1 MPKVKKKSDK
11 QRQRLDKVRKRDERA
26 TNESKVSKTNKCVEK
41 SNIPNKTEV
50 HLSNNNQDGTSCLS
64 NGGESSSRNCAAVDS
79 SNVPSEAQA
88 IVDKY
93 LQSQRDLAD
102 RDKKKYSDTDS
113 HRVQGAASDMCNEK
127 SVKEMRQ
134 QYNTEWKRR
143 ARSLAEFREYEQ
155 QSNRVKMQMARKD
168 LTYRDTER
176 ECNKKRKQM
185 ARKATAYRDIEKE
198 RDKKSKTV
206 ARKDSEYRDIEK
218 ERDKNSKMVAR
229 KNSEYRDIEKERDK
243 NSKTEARKD
252 SEYRDIEKERDKNSK
267 KVARKDTLYRDNE
280 RQCNKKRMEIARK
293 DTLYGDNERQCNRN
307 SMQLARKDSGYRDK
321 ERQCNKK
328 SMQMARKNPVQR
340 NIERACN
347 KKSMQVARK
356 GPAYRKNERECNKI
370 RMNMARINPE
380 YRQNEQQCD
389 TNRKKSMRNQ
399 EISLDDLIKNF
410 HKEVEKGPVHK
421 CCICDQLWYR
431 HSVVIL
437 QSSSLPDCPA
447 LDACVSDIKQSD
459 GKKLICNTC
468 LSHLK
473 KKKIPPSSTA
483 NGMGFPEIP
492 QHLKD
497 LHQVEWR
504 LVSPRIPFMKV
515 FAAPRG
521 GQKKIRGNVVN
532 VPCDTVNTFQVL
544 PHSGNEHQTIQV
556 KIKRDLKYTNHV
568 MSQNVRPYKVRQ
580 AAEYLVNHGKLF
592 KDQGIAFD
600 RNWDANN
607 DELNNDNETNGE
619 SLLLSNTDEPE
630 PYIDRVNDIPDEP
643 QPGCSHWID
652 IVKEGGNSESD
663 NRDGMMEFGVT
674 IRGDEIEIDLE
685 PQNVPRTHESQQKKV
700 LISEKEKR
708 DHIEE
713 NEDDQWSENEDDQEN
728 NSGVLDTMLTSP
740 DFLEDEERELQYI
753 LAPGQGRTPVS
764 VFKDK
769 YSEELA
775 YPNIYCGQN
784 RPDNKLRK
792 VPVYYSEICKSEL
805 RHQDRRVAQD
815 PDNLFFKTKK
825 LQMKMMLDKVQ
836 IAMRKCKCKDLSLTA
851 GSLKDPVMLNDIVF
865 KDIGFKFLN
874 TVRGSPPYFQAVAK
888 DLFAMIRQLGPATF
902 FTSFSAAE
910 TRWKHLLKIL
920 GKIVDG
926 VDYNDEIVENLTW
939 AEKCR
944 LIQSDP
950 ATCARHFDRQVQ
962 LLFKFLKDDVEPL
975 GPLVDYFY
983 RVEFQQR
990 GSPHIHCLLWIK
1002 DSPKIEGDA
1011 EDVIEFIDKYISCSK
1026 PTMEYDE
1033 EMSALV
1039 ANQMHRHSHTCRKG
1053 RKFQCR
1059 FGFPKPPMANTVILE
1074 PLPVDMDENKK
1085 ATHRK
1090 VYKVIHEE
1098 LKTMGTGEEI
1108 DFKEFLARLKLT
1120 CDEYILAI
1128 RSSVKSATIFLKRT
1142 PSEIRVNAYNPGL
1155 IKAWRANMDIQFVT
1169 NVFAC
1174 AMYIAAYVTKS
1185 QRGMSELLRKA
1196 ADEAKLNDGSN
1207 IRQQLR
1213 AVGNK
1218 FLNAVEISA
1227 QEACYILLQLCMRKS
1242 SREVIFVNTNLP
1254 EDRVFL
1260 LKPQSVIENMDDD
1273 DENVE
1278 SRGLITRYEERPEN
1292 LENTCL
1298 ADFACWYTENKAVS
1312 SLRLRKTTLVSGDG
1326 YLKENSPSVA
1336 SESQNDDDE
1345 HRATGEEKQTDL
1357 HQEYRKRSV
1366 PRILRTCRFNKEK
1379 EEEKHY
1385 RELLMLYTTW
1395 RQENVDLIGTATS
1408 YKNRYFEIKDIVEGV
1423 RCEYEPHADELDE
1436 AVHDIERENGLQNV
1450 WDELAPLNEHQEAI
1464 DEDLQMDNSAAE
1476 PYDIGQDLGLPAQV
1490 VPDNF
1495 QPITMMPDEEYRR
1508 QMRTLNKKQCEFVM
1522 DVLHH
1527 AKTSDEPICRFL
1539 SGGAGVGKT
1548 HVTTLLYQ
1556 SLYRYLN
1563 KKPGIDP
1570 DKPCILLMAPT
1581 GKAAYLIRGNTL
1593 HSALRIP
1600 VNQKLQHKSLDTD
1613 SLNTLRTQMMGVK
1626 YIFIDEVS
1634 MVGSGMLI
1642 FVHKRLQEIMG
1653 SARDFGGISVIF
1665 VGDLFQ
1671 LKPVCDSFIF
1681 KNNSTGY
1688 APLATNLWQQNAKMF
1703 ELTTVMRQDN
1713 GGQFAQLLNR
1723 MREGNLTESDNDLLA
1738 TRLTKVDS
1746 EEYDRLRNSLHLYL
1760 QNERVDSHN
1769 LQTYL
1774 KAQTQKYD
1782 IRAIDCVVESVSADV
1797 RSALLNRIPTDARK
1811 TMQLQHELH
1820 IGLGLKYEIVLN
1832 VNTADGLTNGASCTV
1847 KCVQVPPNKKAR
1859 GVIWV
1864 QFEDND
1870 IGKSTRALSR
1880 NKYKPG
1886 IDPSWTP
1893 IVPETRK
1900 FTVGRNNEVARTQ
1913 FPLRP
1918 ASAKT
1923 VHRSQGDT
1931 VSEIV
1936 VDFTGR
1942 SQTGIHYVAM
1952 SRVREFENLHLLN
1965 YDPKKV
1971 KASEEVKLEMDRL
1984 RQQPC
1989 LSTVKNLYNVNAQL
2003 KIAYINAQSLHRH
2016 KMDVEHD
2023 FNLSNADVLFCSE
2036 TRFQESDA
2044 KLLTEMS
2051 GMHSFRNDAV
2061 KRGTQRP
2068 PYGIAVYYK
2077 PHLIQ
2082 QLPTIANM
2090 NGVEILV
2097 CPIKRGCDNSIKVM
2111 AVYKPPAVPLQCLLN
2126 SLYSAVRNH
2135 CGDGQLIIMG
2145 DFNVD
2150 IYGSSSDY
2158 KQLKQFMSDM
2168 GLNQHIEEM
2177 TTDMRTAIDHIYSNV
2192 ETIMCGVSE
2201 TYYSF
2206 HKSIWVALMW
2216 IIKGSTL
2223 WVLWA

>member
-1 MPKVKKKSDK
+1 M
-11 QRQRLDKVRKRDERA
+11 
-26 TNESKVSKTNKCVEK
+26 
-41 SNIPNKTEV
+41 PNKTDV
-50 HLSNNNQDGTSCLS
+50 RIANNNRDGTSCMS
-64 NGGESSSRNCAAVDS
+64 NGGELSSRNSSGGS
-79 SNVPSEAQA
+79 SNVPSEAQT

-93 LQSQRDLAD
+93 LQSQKDLAD
-102 RDKKKYSDTDS
+102 RAKKKYTDS
-113 HRVQGAASDMCNEK
+113 DSAQVATGDMCDK
-127 SVKEMRQ
+127 RSVKCKEMRQ

-143 ARSLAEFREYEQ
+143 ARSRQEFREKEQ
-155 QSNRVKMQMARKD
+155 ESNRVKMQRARRD
-168 LTYRDTER
+168 QAYRDTER
-176 ECNKKRKQM
+176 ECNQKRKKM
-185 ARKATAYRDIEKE
+185 ARKDAAYRDIEKERDKNSKKMARKDSAYRDIEKE
-198 RDKKSKTV
+198 RDKKSKNR
-206 ARKDSEYRDIEK
+206 AREDSADRDI
-218 ERDKNSKMVAR
+218 
-229 KNSEYRDIEKERDK
+229 
-243 NSKTEARKD
+243 
-252 SEYRDIEKERDKNSK
+252 
-267 KVARKDTLYRDNE
+267 
-280 RQCNKKRMEIARK
+280 
-293 DTLYGDNERQCNRN
+293 
-307 SMQLARKDSGYRDK
+307 

-328 SMQMARKNPVQR
+328 SMQIARKDSLYGDKERQCNKKRMQTARKDPLQR
-340 NIERACN
+340 DIERACN

-356 GPAYRKNERECNKI
+356 GPAYRKSERECNRI

-380 YRQNEQQCD
+380 YRENEQQCD
-389 TNRKKSMRNQ
+389 TNRKKAMRNKQ
-399 EISLDDLIKNF
+399 ISLDDLIKNF

-431 HSVVIL
+431 HSVGIL
-437 QSSSLPDCPA
+437 HSSTLPDCPA
-447 LDACVSDIKQSD
+447 LDACMSDIKQSER
-459 GKKLICNTC
+459 KKLICNTC

-473 KKKIPPSSTA
+473 KKKIPPISTA

-492 QHLKD
+492 RHLQD
-497 LHQVEWR
+497 LHQVEWK

-544 PHSGNEHQTIQV
+544 PHAGNEHQTIQV
-556 KIKRDLKYTNHV
+556 KIKRDLRYTNHV
-568 MSQNVRPYKVRQ
+568 MSQNVRPYKVRE
-580 AAEYLVNHGKLF
+580 AAEYLVTHGKLF

-600 RNWDANN
+600 RNWAADN
-607 DELNNDNETNGE
+607 DELNNDSEMNGE
-619 SLLLSNTDEPE
+619 SLSLSSTDEPE
-630 PYIDRVNDIPDEP
+630 PHIDRVNNIPDEP
-643 QPGCSHWID
+643 RPGCSHWND
-652 IVKEGGNSESD
+652 TAKDGENGESD
-663 NRDGMMEFGVT
+663 NREGMVEFGVL

-685 PQNVPRTHESQQKKV
+685 PQNVHRIRESQQKEGP
-700 LISEKEKR
+700 ISANEKE
-708 DHIEE
+708 DHNMAE

-792 VPVYYSEICKSEL
+792 VPVYCSEICKSEL

-851 GSLKDPVMLNDIVF
+851 GSLKDPVMLKDIVF
-865 KDIGFKFLN
+865 KDIGYKFLN

-920 GKIVDG
+920 GKVVDG
-926 VDYNDEIVENLTW
+926 VEYNDEIVENLTW

-990 GSPHIHCLLWIK
+990 ANPHIHCLLWIK
-1002 DSPKIEGDA
+1002 DSPKIEDDA
-1011 EDVIEFIDKYISCSK
+1011 QDVIEFIDKYISCSK
-1026 PTMEYDE
+1026 PTAEYNE

-1074 PLPVDMDENKK
+1074 PLPADMDENKK
-1085 ATHRK
+1085 AAHRK
-1090 VYKVIHEE
+1090 VYRVIHEE
-1098 LKTMGTGEEI
+1098 LKTMGTGEAI
-1108 DFKEFLARLKLT
+1108 DFSEFLARLKLT

-1128 RSSVKSATIFLKRT
+1128 RSSLKSVTIFLKRT
-1142 PSEIRVNAYNPGL
+1142 PSEIRVNAYNPCL

-1174 AMYIAAYVTKS
+1174 AMYIASYVTKS

-1213 AVGNK
+1213 ATGNK

-1278 SRGLITRYEERPEN
+1278 SRGLITRYEERPES
-1292 LENTCL
+1292 LENVCL
-1298 ADFACWYTENKAVS
+1298 ADFACWYTENKAGS
-1312 SLRLRKTTLVSGDG
+1312 SLQSRKATMVSGDG

-1336 SESQNDDDE
+1336 SESQNNDDDAHCDTVE
-1345 HRATGEEKQTDL
+1345 DKQGDL

-1385 RELLMLYTTW
+1385 RELLVLYTAW
-1395 RQENVDLIGTATS
+1395 RQEKVDLIGTATS
-1408 YKNRYFEIKDIVEGV
+1408 YKNRYFDIKDIVEGV

-1464 DEDLQMDNSAAE
+1464 DEELQMDNSAAE

-1490 VPDNF
+1490 MPDNF

-1548 HVTTLLYQ
+1548 HVTILLYQ

-1563 KKPGIDP
+1563 KKPGVDP
-1570 DKPCILLMAPT
+1570 DKPCIMLMAPT

-1593 HSALRIP
+1593 HSALKIP
-1600 VNQKLQHKSLDTD
+1600 VNQKLQYKSLDTD

-1681 KNNSTGY
+1681 KNNTTGY

-1703 ELTTVMRQDN
+1703 ELTTVMRQDS

-1723 MREGNLTESDNDLLA
+1723 MREGNLTDSDNNLLA

-1760 QNERVDSHN
+1760 QNERVDCHN

-1797 RSALLNRIPTDARK
+1797 RSALLKRIPTDARK

-1820 IGLGLKYEIVLN
+1820 IALGLKYEIVLN
-1832 VNTADGLTNGASCTV
+1832 VNTADGLTNGASCRV
-1847 KCVQVPPNKKAR
+1847 KCVQVPPDKKAR

-1936 VDFTGR
+1936 IDFTGR
-1942 SQTGIHYVAM
+1942 TQTGIHYVAM
-1952 SRVREFENLHLLN
+1952 SRVREFEKLHLLN

-1971 KASEEVKLEMDRL
+1971 KASEEVKIEMDRL
-1984 RQQPC
+1984 RQQSCP
-1989 LSTVKNLYNVNAQL
+1989 STVKNIYDVNARL
-2003 KIAYINAQSLHRH
+2003 KIAYINAQSLYRH

-2036 TRFQESDA
+2036 TRFQESDT
-2044 KLLTEMS
+2044 KLLTEIS

-2061 KRGTQRP
+2061 KTGTQRP
-2068 PYGIAVYYK
+2068 PYGIVVYYK
-2077 PHLIQ
+2077 AHLIQ
-2082 QLPTIANM
+2082 QPPTTANM

-2097 CPIKRGCDNSIKVM
+2097 CPVKRGSDDSIKVM
-2111 AVYKPPAVPLQCLLN
+2111 AVYKPPAVPLHCLLN
-2126 SLYSAVRNH
+2126 SLYSAIRNH
-2135 CGDGQLIIMG
+2135 CADGQLIIMG

-2150 IYGSSSDY
+2150 IYGSTSDY
-2158 KQLKQFMSDM
+2158 KQLEEFMSNM
-2168 GLNQHIEEM
+2168 GLQQYIKEM

-2192 ETIMCGVSE
+2192 ESIMCGVSE

-2206 HKSIWVALMW
+2206 HKSIWVAL
-2216 IIKGSTL
+2216 L
-2223 WVLWA
+2223 

>member
-1 MPKVKKKSDK
+1 MPKVKKKSHT

-26 TNESKVSKTNKCVEK
+26 INEKEVSEAKKCVDNASI
-41 SNIPNKTEV
+41 SNETD
-50 HLSNNNQDGTSCLS
+50 SNAHTANDSRDETSCMS
-64 NGGESSSRNCAAVDS
+64 NKGELSSRKCAVDS
-79 SNVPSEAQA
+79 PMVPSEAQA

-93 LQSQRDLAD
+93 LRSQKDLAD
-102 RDKKKYSDTDS
+102 RAKKKNTVNHSVPKAVSDIYDKT
-113 HRVQGAASDMCNEK
+113 SDK
-127 SVKEMRQ
+127 YKERRQ

-143 ARSLAEFREYEQ
+143 ARSLPEFREYEHQ
-155 QSNRVKMQMARKD
+155 HNRVNMRMAREKTAYRDNERECNAKSMQRARKD
-168 LTYRDTER
+168 TAYRDSERKSNKKSMQAARKEPMYRDNERECNKKNMQMVRKKTAYRDNERDCNKKSMQEARKKQAYRDRER
-176 ECNKKRKQM
+176 ECNKKR
-185 ARKATAYRDIEKE
+185 
-198 RDKKSKTV
+198 
-206 ARKDSEYRDIEK
+206 
-218 ERDKNSKMVAR
+218 
-229 KNSEYRDIEKERDK
+229 
-243 NSKTEARKD
+243 
-252 SEYRDIEKERDKNSK
+252 
-267 KVARKDTLYRDNE
+267 
-280 RQCNKKRMEIARK
+280 
-293 DTLYGDNERQCNRN
+293 
-307 SMQLARKDSGYRDK
+307 
-321 ERQCNKK
+321 
-328 SMQMARKNPVQR
+328 
-340 NIERACN
+340 
-347 KKSMQVARK
+347 
-356 GPAYRKNERECNKI
+356 
-370 RMNMARINPE
+370 MNMARIDPE
-380 YRQNEQQCD
+380 YRQHEQQVD
-389 TNRKKSMRNQ
+389 TNRKKSIRNRQ
-399 EISLDDLIKNF
+399 ISLDDLIKKF

-421 CCICDQLWYR
+421 CCVCDQLWYR
-431 HSVVIL
+431 HSVFAV
-437 QSSSLPDCPA
+437 QSSRLPDCPA
-447 LDACVSDIKQSD
+447 LHMCVPDIKNCER
-459 GKKLICNTC
+459 KKLICSTC
-468 LSHLK
+468 FSHLK

-492 QHLKD
+492 QHLQD

-556 KIKRDLKYTNHV
+556 KIKRDLRYTNHV
-568 MSQNVRPYKVRQ
+568 MSQNVRPYKVHE
-580 AAEYLVNHGKLF
+580 AAEYLVTYGKLF
-592 KDQGIAFD
+592 KDQGITFD
-600 RNWDANN
+600 RNWAADN
-607 DELNNDNETNGE
+607 DELNNDGEINGE
-619 SLLLSNTDEPE
+619 SLLLSNTNEQE
-630 PYIDRVNDIPDEP
+630 PYIDRVNNIPDEP
-643 QPGCSHWID
+643 QPGCSHWNDSLNDTYKSGSIN
-652 IVKEGGNSESD
+652 VEGE
-663 NRDGMMEFGVT
+663 MEFRVT
-674 IRGDEIEIDLE
+674 IRGDDIEIDLE
-685 PQNVPRTHESQQKKV
+685 QQNVHQTHESQQKEGP
-700 LISEKEKR
+700 ISESEKQT
-708 DHIEE
+708 HMAE
-713 NEDDQWSENEDDQEN
+713 NDDEQWSENEDDPEN

-805 RHQDRRVAQD
+805 RHEDRRVAQD

-865 KDIGFKFLN
+865 KDIGYKFLN

-926 VDYNDEIVENLTW
+926 VDFSDENVENLTW

-950 ATCARHFDRQVQ
+950 VTCARHFDRQVQ

-1026 PTMEYDE
+1026 PKVESNE

-1039 ANQMHRHSHTCRKG
+1039 ANQIHRHSHTCRKG

-1059 FGFPKPPMANTVILE
+1059 FGFPKPPMENTVILE

-1085 ATHRK
+1085 TVHRK
-1090 VYKVIHEE
+1090 AYKVIQEE
-1098 LKTMGTGEEI
+1098 LKAMGTGEEI
-1108 DFKEFLARLKLT
+1108 AFREFLARLKLT
-1120 CDEYILAI
+1120 CGEYILAI
-1128 RSSVKSATIFLKRT
+1128 RSSLKSATIFLKRT

-1174 AMYIAAYVTKS
+1174 AMYIAAYVTKA

-1196 ADEAKLNDGSN
+1196 ADEASLTDGSN

-1242 SREVIFVNTNLP
+1242 SRQVIFVNTNLP

-1278 SRGLITRYEERPEN
+1278 SRGLITRYEERPDS
-1292 LENTCL
+1292 LENICL

-1312 SLRLRKTTLVSGDG
+1312 SFQSRKASVVSGDG

-1336 SESQNDDDE
+1336 SESQNNDDDE
-1345 HRATGEEKQTDL
+1345 YCDNGEEKQTDL
-1357 HQEYRKRSV
+1357 NQEYRKRSV

-1379 EEEKHY
+1379 GEEKHY
-1385 RELLMLYTTW
+1385 RELLMLYTAW
-1395 RQENVDLIGTATS
+1395 RQEKNDLIGRATS

-1423 RCEYEPHADELDE
+1423 RCQYEPHADELDE
-1436 AVHDIERENGLQNV
+1436 AVHDIARENGLQDA
-1450 WDELAPLNEHQEAI
+1450 WDELAPLTEHQEAI
-1464 DEDLQMDNSAAE
+1464 DQDQQMDNSAAE

-1490 VPDNF
+1490 MPDNF

-1570 DKPCILLMAPT
+1570 DKACILLMAPT

-1593 HSALRIP
+1593 HSALKIP
-1600 VNQKLQHKSLDTD
+1600 VNQKLQYKSLDTD

-1653 SARDFGGISVIF
+1653 CARNFGGISVIF

-1703 ELTTVMRQDN
+1703 ELTTVMRQDS

-1723 MREGNLTESDNDLLA
+1723 MREGNLTESDNNLLA

-1746 EEYDRLRNSLHLYL
+1746 EEHDRLKSSLHLYL

-1774 KAQTQKYD
+1774 KAQTEKYD
-1782 IRAIDCVVESVSADV
+1782 IKAIDCVVESVSADV
-1797 RSALLNRIPTDARK
+1797 RRALLMRIPTDARK

-1820 IGLGLKYEIVLN
+1820 IALGLKYEIVLN

-1847 KCVQVPPNKKAR
+1847 KCVQVPPDKKAR
-1859 GVIWV
+1859 GVIRV
-1864 QFEDND
+1864 RFEDND
-1870 IGKSTRALSR
+1870 IGKSTRALGK

-1936 VDFTGR
+1936 IDFTGR
-1942 SQTGIHYVAM
+1942 TQTGIHYVAM
-1952 SRVREFENLHLLN
+1952 SRVREFEKLHLLN
-1965 YDPKKV
+1965 YDHKKV

-1984 RQQPC
+1984 RQQSCP
-1989 LSTVKNLYNVNAQL
+1989 STVKNIYNVNAQL
-2003 KIAYINAQSLHRH
+2003 KVAYINAQSLYRH

-2044 KLLTEMS
+2044 KLLTEIS

-2061 KRGTQRP
+2061 KRGIQRP
-2068 PYGIAVYYK
+2068 PYGMAVYYK

-2082 QLPTIANM
+2082 QPPSVANM

-2097 CPIKRGCDNSIKVM
+2097 CPVNRGSDNSIKVM
-2111 AVYKPPAVPLQCLLN
+2111 AVYKPPAVPLHCLLN
-2126 SLYSAVRNH
+2126 SLYSAIRNH
-2135 CGDGQLIIMG
+2135 CGNGQLIIMG

-2150 IYGSSSDY
+2150 IYGSTSDY
-2158 KQLKQFMSDM
+2158 KQLEEFMSNM
-2168 GLNQHIEEM
+2168 GLQQHIKEM

-2192 ETIMCGVSE
+2192 ESIMCGVSE

-2206 HKSIWVALMW
+2206 HKSIWVAL
-2216 IIKGSTL
+2216 L
-2223 WVLWA
+2223 

>member
-1 MPKVKKKSDK
+1 MYWQGMPKVKKKSHT
-11 QRQRLDKVRKRDERA
+11 QRQKLDKVRKRDARA
-26 TNESKVSKTNKCVEK
+26 TDKNEVSKSKRSSI
-41 SNIPNKTEV
+41 SNETDLHI
-50 HLSNNNQDGTSCLS
+50 SNNSRDGASCMS
-64 NGGESSSRNCAAVDS
+64 SKSITSSSRECAFADS
-79 SNVPSEAQA
+79 TKVPSEAQA
-88 IVDKY
+88 IVDRY
-93 LQSQRDLAD
+93 LQSQKDIAD
-102 RDKKKYSDTDS
+102 RAKKIHADS
-113 HRVQGAASDMCNEK
+113 HSAEKAASDMCDDR
-127 SVKEMRQ
+127 SVKLKERRQ

-143 ARSLAEFREYEQ
+143 ARSLPEFREYEQ
-155 QSNRVKMQMARKD
+155 QHNKINMQMARKD
-168 LTYRDTER
+168 AAHRDNER
-176 ECNKKRKQM
+176 KYNKRSMQM
-185 ARKATAYRDIEKE
+185 ARK
-198 RDKKSKTV
+198 
-206 ARKDSEYRDIEK
+206 DS
-218 ERDKNSKMVAR
+218 
-229 KNSEYRDIEKERDK
+229 
-243 NSKTEARKD
+243 
-252 SEYRDIEKERDKNSK
+252 
-267 KVARKDTLYRDNE
+267 LYRDNE
-280 RQCNKKRMEIARK
+280 RESNKNSMKMARK
-293 DTLYGDNERQCNRN
+293 DTVYRDEERESNKKSMQMARKDQAYRDNER
-307 SMQLARKDSGYRDK
+307 
-321 ERQCNKK
+321 ECNKK
-328 SMQMARKNPVQR
+328 SMQMARKDQAYRDIDRER
-340 NIERACN
+340 NKKSKNMTRKDPLYRDIERDCN
-347 KKSMQVARK
+347 KKSKEMAREN
-356 GPAYRKNERECNKI
+356 PSYRDNERECNKI
-370 RMNMARINPE
+370 YMNMARIDPV

-389 TNRKKSMRNQ
+389 TNRKHSLRNKQ
-399 EISLDDLIKNF
+399 LSLDDLIKNF
-410 HKEVEKGPVHK
+410 HNEVEKGPVHK
-421 CCICDQLWYR
+421 CCVCDQLWYR
-431 HSVVIL
+431 HSVINVRN
-437 QSSSLPDCPA
+437 SSLPDCPA
-447 LDACVSDIKQSD
+447 LHACMSDMKQSERD
-459 GKKLICNTC
+459 KLICKTC
-468 LSHLK
+468 ISHLK

-492 QHLKD
+492 QHLQD

-568 MSQNVRPYKVRQ
+568 MSENVRPYKVRE
-580 AAEYLVNHGKLF
+580 AAEYLVTHGKLF
-592 KDQGIAFD
+592 KDQGIVFD
-600 RNWDANN
+600 MNWEAGN
-607 DELNNDNETNGE
+607 DERDNDSEINRET
-619 SLLLSNTDEPE
+619 LLFRDTDVPE
-630 PYIDRVNDIPDEP
+630 PDIESRVNNIPNEP
-643 QPGCSHWID
+643 QPGCSHWND
-652 IVKEGGNSESD
+652 SSNDSNKGCESD
-663 NRDGMMEFGVT
+663 ENDTCKREGKIEFGVT
-674 IRGDEIEIDLE
+674 IRGGEIEIDLE
-685 PQNVPRTHESQQKKV
+685 PENVHTTHECQQKEGP
-700 LISEKEKR
+700 ISKTGKQ
-708 DHIEE
+708 DQIAE
-713 NEDDQWSENEDDQEN
+713 NDDEIWSENEDDNDEN
-728 NSGVLDTMLTSP
+728 HSGVLDTMLTSP

-775 YPNIYCGQN
+775 YPNIYCGQS
-784 RPDNKLRK
+784 RLDSKSRK

-836 IAMRKCKCKDLSLTA
+836 IAMRKCKCKDLSLKA
-851 GSLKDPVMLNDIVF
+851 GSLKDPFMINDIVF
-865 KDIGFKFLN
+865 KDIGYKFLN

-926 VDYNDEIVENLTW
+926 VDYNDENIENLTW

-1002 DSPKIEGDA
+1002 HSPKIDNDV

-1026 PTMEYDE
+1026 PTMESNE

-1059 FGFPKPPMANTVILE
+1059 FGFPKPPMPNTVLLE
-1074 PLPVDMDENKK
+1074 PLPADMDANEKSK
-1085 ATHRK
+1085 HRK
-1090 VYKVIHEE
+1090 VYTVIHEE
-1098 LKTMGTGEEI
+1098 LKKMGTGETI
-1108 DFKEFLARLKLT
+1108 DFTEFLARQKLT
-1120 CDEYILAI
+1120 YDEYILAI
-1128 RSSVKSATIFLKRT
+1128 RSSLKSATIFLKRT
-1142 PSEIRVNAYNPGL
+1142 PSEIRVNAYNPVL

-1174 AMYIAAYVTKS
+1174 AMYIASYVTKS

-1242 SREVIFVNTNLP
+1242 SRQVIFVNTNLP

-1278 SRGLITRYEERPEN
+1278 SRGLITRYEERPES

-1298 ADFACWYTENKAVS
+1298 ADFACWYTANKAVS
-1312 SLRLRKTTLVSGDG
+1312 FQSRKATNTSGDG
-1326 YLKENSPSVA
+1326 YLKENSPSVT
-1336 SESQNDDDE
+1336 SESQNDDNDE
-1345 HRATGEEKQTDL
+1345 AEEGEHIDRGEEKQIDMN
-1357 HQEYRKRSV
+1357 QEYRKRAV

-1385 RELLMLYTTW
+1385 RELLMLYSAW
-1395 RQENVDLIGTATS
+1395 RQEEVDLIGTATS
-1408 YKNRYFEIKDIVEGV
+1408 YKNRYFEIKDVVEGA
-1423 RCEYEPHADELDE
+1423 RCQYEPHADELDE
-1436 AVHDIERENGLQNV
+1436 AVHDIERENGLQNA
-1450 WDELAPLNEHQEAI
+1450 WDEIAPLTENQEAI
-1464 DEDLQMDNSAAE
+1464 DEDLQTDNSAAE

-1490 VPDNF
+1490 TPDNF
-1495 QPITMMPDEEYRR
+1495 QPITMMPDEVYRR

-1539 SGGAGVGKT
+1539 SGGAGIGKT

-1556 SLYRYLN
+1556 SLCRYLN

-1570 DKPCILLMAPT
+1570 DKPCILLTAPT

-1593 HSALRIP
+1593 HSALKIP
-1600 VNQKLQHKSLDTD
+1600 VNQKLQYKSLDTD

-1681 KNNSTGY
+1681 KNNDTGY

-1703 ELTTVMRQDN
+1703 ELVTVMRQDS

-1723 MREGNLTESDNDLLA
+1723 MREGNLTVSDNNLLA

-1746 EEYDRLRNSLHLYL
+1746 EEHDRLKSSLHLYL

-1774 KAQTQKYD
+1774 KAQTEKYD
-1782 IRAIDCVVESVSADV
+1782 IKAIDCVVESVSVDV
-1797 RSALLNRIPTDARK
+1797 RRALLMRIPTDARK
-1811 TMQLQHELH
+1811 QC
-1820 IGLGLKYEIVLN
+1820 N
-1832 VNTADGLTNGASCTV
+1832 CN
-1847 KCVQVPPNKKAR
+1847 
-1859 GVIWV
+1859 
-1864 QFEDND
+1864 
-1870 IGKSTRALSR
+1870 
-1880 NKYKPG
+1880 
-1886 IDPSWTP
+1886 
-1893 IVPETRK
+1893 
-1900 FTVGRNNEVARTQ
+1900 
-1913 FPLRP
+1913 
-1918 ASAKT
+1918 
-1923 VHRSQGDT
+1923 
-1931 VSEIV
+1931 
-1936 VDFTGR
+1936 
-1942 SQTGIHYVAM
+1942 M
-1952 SRVREFENLHLLN
+1952 S
-1965 YDPKKV
+1965 Y
-1971 KASEEVKLEMDRL
+1971 
-1984 RQQPC
+1984 
-1989 LSTVKNLYNVNAQL
+1989 T
-2003 KIAYINAQSLHRH
+2003 
-2016 KMDVEHD
+2016 
-2023 FNLSNADVLFCSE
+2023 
-2036 TRFQESDA
+2036 
-2044 KLLTEMS
+2044 
-2051 GMHSFRNDAV
+2051 
-2061 KRGTQRP
+2061 
-2068 PYGIAVYYK
+2068 
-2077 PHLIQ
+2077 
-2082 QLPTIANM
+2082 
-2090 NGVEILV
+2090 
-2097 CPIKRGCDNSIKVM
+2097 
-2111 AVYKPPAVPLQCLLN
+2111 
-2126 SLYSAVRNH
+2126 
-2135 CGDGQLIIMG
+2135 
-2145 DFNVD
+2145 
-2150 IYGSSSDY
+2150 
-2158 KQLKQFMSDM
+2158 
-2168 GLNQHIEEM
+2168 
-2177 TTDMRTAIDHIYSNV
+2177 
-2192 ETIMCGVSE
+2192 
-2201 TYYSF
+2201 
-2206 HKSIWVALMW
+2206 
-2216 IIKGSTL
+2216 
-2223 WVLWA
+2223 